1 MTDNRTLEA
10 NKALVRRNFEIIWT
24 QCNLEVAD
32 EIIDPHYVGHIA
44 ALPDTVR
51 GVEAFKQVVM
61 LYHLSAPDIRF
72 EIQDQLAEG
81 AKVATRWIAH
91 GTHQGEFMGIAP
103 SGQRLSV
110 TGMSFHR
117 IEHNRIQESWDD
129 WDALSMLQNMSEDI
143 FQSLSM
149 RI

>member
-1 MTDNRTLEA
+1 MSDNSTLEA
-10 NKALVRRNFEIIWT
+10 NKALVRRNFEVIWT

-51 GVEAFKQVVM
+51 GVETFKQVVM

-81 AKVATRWIAH
+81 DKVATRWIAH

-103 SGQRLSV
+103 SGQRMSV

-117 IEHNRIQESWDD
+117 IENDRIQESWDD
-129 WDALSMLQNMSEDI
+129 WDALNMLRNMSEDI

>member
-1 MTDNRTLEA
+1 MSDNSTLEA
-10 NKALVRRNFEIIWT
+10 NKALVRRNFEVIWT

-51 GVEAFKQVVM
+51 GVETFKQVVM

-81 AKVATRWIAH
+81 DKVATRWIAH

-103 SGQRLSV
+103 SGQRMSV

-117 IEHNRIQESWDD
+117 IENDRIQESWDD
-129 WDALSMLQNMSEDI
+129 WDALSMLRNMSEDI

>member
-1 MTDNRTLEA
+1 MSNNSTLEA
-10 NKALVRRNFEIIWT
+10 NKALVRRNFEVIWT
-24 QCNLEVAD
+24 QCNLDVAD
-32 EIIDPHYVGHIA
+32 EIIDPDYVGHIA
-44 ALPDTVR
+44 TLPDTVR
-51 GVEAFKQVVM
+51 GVEAFKQAVM

-81 AKVATRWIAH
+81 DKVATRWIAH

-103 SGQRLSV
+103 SGQRMSV

-117 IEHNRIQESWDD
+117 IEQGRIQESWDD
-129 WDALSMLQNMSEDI
+129 WDALSMLRNMSEDI

>member
-1 MTDNRTLEA
+1 MSDNRTLET
-10 NKALVRRNFEIIWT
+10 NKALVRRNFEVIWT
-24 QCNLEVAD
+24 QCNLDVAD
-32 EIIDPHYVGHIA
+32 EIIDLHYVGHIA
-44 ALPDTVR
+44 ALPDIVR
-51 GVEAFKQVVM
+51 GVETFKQVVM
-61 LYHLSAPDIRF
+61 LYHISAPDIRF

-81 AKVATRWIAH
+81 DKVATRWIAH

-103 SGQRLSV
+103 SGQRMSV

-117 IEHNRIQESWDD
+117 IEQGRIQESWDD

>member
-1 MTDNRTLEA
+1 MSDNSILEA
-10 NKALVRRNFEIIWT
+10 NKALVRRNFEVIWT

-32 EIIDPHYVGHIA
+32 EIIDSHYVGHIA

-51 GVEAFKQVVM
+51 GVQAFKQVVM

-81 AKVATRWIAH
+81 DKVATRWIAH

-103 SGQRLSV
+103 SGQRMSV

-117 IEHNRIQESWDD
+117 IEQGRIQESWDD

>member
-1 MTDNRTLEA
+1 MSDNSTLET
-10 NKALVRRNFEIIWT
+10 NKALVRRNFEVIWT
-24 QCNLEVAD
+24 QCNLDVAD

-51 GVEAFKQVVM
+51 GVETFKQVVM
-61 LYHLSAPDIRF
+61 LYHISAPDIRF

-81 AKVATRWIAH
+81 DKVATRWIAH

-103 SGQRLSV
+103 SGQRMSV

-117 IEHNRIQESWDD
+117 IEQGRIQESWDD
-129 WDALSMLQNMSEDI
+129 WDALSMLRNMSEDI